1 LYLDLRNLIDGGI
14 IAAASGA
21 PVLIVTLFAFIAS
34 KFREPGQLQ
43 ATASSKDR
51 AEGVTVA
58 RVRGEVDGLQFFT
71 SRPIRFAVS
80 KHQPYW
86 IPTSGSSVVTALPRS
101 AHTTAPPSAGVIIAH
116 DEAAPACFLGFPVFV
131 DWSGRQQ

>member
-1 LYLDLRNLIDGGI
+1 VPSI
-14 IAAASGA
+14 ILNRSVWCAG
-21 PVLIVTLFAFIAS
+21 LIVIFFAFIAS
-34 KFREPGQLQ
+34 KFREPGQLR
-43 ATASSKDR
+43 ATASSKGR

-86 IPTSGSSVVTALPRS
+86 IPTSGGSVVTALPRS
-101 AHTTAPPSAGVIIAH
+101 AQTTAPPSAGVIIAH

-131 DWSGRQQ
+131 DRSGRQQ